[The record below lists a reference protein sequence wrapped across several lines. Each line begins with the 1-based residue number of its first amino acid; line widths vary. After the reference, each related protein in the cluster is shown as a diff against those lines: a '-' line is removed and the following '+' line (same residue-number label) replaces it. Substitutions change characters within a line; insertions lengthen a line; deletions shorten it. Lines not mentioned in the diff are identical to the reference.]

1 MVGIEYD
8 SDPGKHILISIIVLM
23 HIHDLCRF
31 IQNDH
36 KLSVVVEETVGG
48 WLVMGLV
55 RLECETRLDVQ
66 NETSYV
72 S

>member
-8 SDPGKHILISIIVLM
+8 SDPGKHILISIIVF
-23 HIHDLCRF
+23 IYDLRRF

-36 KLSVVVEETVGG
+36 KLSVVVEETILT
-48 WLVMGLV
+48 WLVMGSV
-55 RLECETRLDVQ
+55 RLECEMKLDVQ
-66 NETSYV
+66 NETSYI

>member
-1 MVGIEYD
+1 
-8 SDPGKHILISIIVLM
+8 M

-36 KLSVVVEETVGG
+36 KLSVVVEETIGS
-48 WLVMGLV
+48 WLVLGLV
-55 RLECETRLDVQ
+55 RLECEMRLDVQ